1 MGVNSRIF
9 LTGARILYKQ
19 TNVRNVGLDT
29 GKRFAQIGHA

>member
-9 LTGARILYKQ
+9 LTARILYKQ